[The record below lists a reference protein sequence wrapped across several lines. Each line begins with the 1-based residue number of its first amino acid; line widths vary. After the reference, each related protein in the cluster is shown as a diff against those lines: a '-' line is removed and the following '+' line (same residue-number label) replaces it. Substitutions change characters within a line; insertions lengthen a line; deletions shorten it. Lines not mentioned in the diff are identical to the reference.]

1 MELIF
6 DEYQVRRL
14 APRERLDKVKHI
26 LSTEKDESVRWDA
39 VWLAGEITDG
49 MDPKDPMFAEV
60 ADLLAWVLANDDNGI
75 VKHEA
80 SFQIA
85 ARNMKAKIPNLIHS
99 ALYDGSEI
107 TRHESIEALG
117 LIRAHESRETLE
129 MLARNQSEPDGVRET
144 ATFVLKRLD
153 RLKDRGDYKVETIL

>member
-14 APRERLDKVKHI
+14 PPRERLDKIKQI
-26 LSTEKDESVRWDA
+26 LRSEKDESIRWDG

-49 MDPKDPMFAEV
+49 MDTEDPMFAEV
-60 ADLLAWVLANDDNGI
+60 ADLLAWVLANDVNGI

-85 ARNMKAKIPNLIHS
+85 ARNMRKKIPNLIHS
-99 ALYDGSEI
+99 AIYDGSEI

-129 MLARNQSEPDGVRET
+129 MLARNQSETDGVRET

-153 RLKDRGDYKVETIL
+153 RVKGDYKVETIV

>member
-14 APRERLDKVKHI
+14 PPRERLDKIKQI
-26 LSTEKDESVRWDA
+26 LRSEKDESIRWDG

-49 MDPKDPMFAEV
+49 MDTEDPMFAEV
-60 ADLLAWVLANDDNGI
+60 ADLLAWVLANDVNGI

-85 ARNMKAKIPNLIHS
+85 ARNMRKKIPNLIHS
-99 ALYDGSEI
+99 AIY
-107 TRHESIEALG
+107 
-117 LIRAHESRETLE
+117 
-129 MLARNQSEPDGVRET
+129 
-144 ATFVLKRLD
+144 
-153 RLKDRGDYKVETIL
+153 